1 MRQLLGTTIFEARLT
16 PDQQELVRGN
26 MNVVLAE
33 QEMQRSAA
41 DSRARRGWIGLRLSS
56 GEDRGRGSGATESEV
71 LLHLALR
78 WTV

>member
-33 QEMQRSAA
+33 QETQRLAA
-41 DSRARRGWIGLRLSS
+41 DSRARP
-56 GEDRGRGSGATESEV
+56 
-71 LLHLALR
+71 
-78 WTV
+78 